1 MSNYANLSKA
11 RKGGAMNTDV
21 SRNTVTPKMKPLAIV
36 ILSLTVIICA
46 AYLGSGFSNL
56 LGIAVL
62 AVSLLTMLSFA
73 RSLFSLIVTALSMFL
88 IWSYTGNFYFA
99 VMFCA
104 AVTAIGAGAFL
115 LKLTKWQF
123 LIFLA
128 PLSYLTAWLLGGSLF
143 SSALSLAVFPAIAVM
158 AFATDGKL
166 ARINVICRV
175 SVTLV
180 LTSGIALLIYVA
192 LSAKTFDLGVIK
204 SAADKL
210 FDAILGH
217 YTEEYAKLA
226 DRFAEYAG
234 AGATLP
240 TAADARIYAAEIFG
254 IIPAIAIITVNV
266 LSFLAY
272 HLEISLLDVSGQKKY
287 LTPRT
292 LSFSMSFVSAL
303 TFIVAYFASLLAS
316 YARDDTIALIA
327 ENIYLILLPGF
338 VFTGILVLLGKRV
351 GGRRHIFWLA
361 AIIVL
366 FFVSTGI
373 ALGIAAFIGCSVII
387 FSTIFGIIQKHNDT

>member
-21 SRNTVTPKMKPLAIV
+21 SRNTVTPKMKPAAIV

-115 LKLTKWQF
+115 LKLTKLQF

-128 PLSYLTAWLLGGSLF
+128 PLSYLTAWLLGGSLI
-143 SSALSLAVFPAIAVM
+143 SAALSLAVFPAIAVM

-192 LSAKTFDLGVIK
+192 LSAKTFDLAVIK

-210 FDAILGH
+210 FDTILGH

-226 DRFAEYAG
+226 DRFAEY

-292 LSFSMSFVSAL
+292 LSFSMSFISAL
-303 TFIVAYFASLLAS
+303 TFAIAYFVALLAT
-316 YARDDTIALIA
+316 YARDDTVSLIA

-361 AIIVL
+361 AIIIL

-373 ALGIAAFIGCSVII
+373 ALGIAAFVGCSVII
-387 FSTIFGIIQKHNDT
+387 FSTIFGIIQKHDDT